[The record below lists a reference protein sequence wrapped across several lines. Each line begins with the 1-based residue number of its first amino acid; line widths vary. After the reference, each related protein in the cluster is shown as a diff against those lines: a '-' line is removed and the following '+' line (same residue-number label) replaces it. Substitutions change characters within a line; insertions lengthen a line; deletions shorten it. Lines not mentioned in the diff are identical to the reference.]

1 MLSNFTLI
9 ELGSVIV
16 SVMGALAML
25 CGVITK
31 SRCDKVNLCC
41 GLINCHRK
49 VPDIPPPDIETGA
62 PSQAGQ
68 TIKNWKP

>member
-16 SVMGALAML
+16 SVMGACAML

-49 VPDIPPPDIETGA
+49 VPDNPQPDDVENTLKKW
-62 PSQAGQ
+62 S
-68 TIKNWKP
+68 KP